1 MELTPRDLAVIIWF
15 NTHSEWSKEVAID
28 WLEGFLELHLEE
40 AVMRGECKVLGK
52 GSLTPSHDAKDGK
65 VSASPIASSEMPIA
79 IEPPHVVD
87 EA

>member
-1 MELTPRDLAVIIWF
+1 MELKPRDLAVIIGF

-65 VSASPIASSEMPIA
+65 DPLTHLYGELEVDINSP
-79 IEPPHVVD
+79 
-87 EA
+87 